1 MENHF
6 RINLIDFEKNTMGYF
21 KDIKEE
27 WGNCQNIGEYLL
39 QIQSLKYIDED
50 WDLSEKSYFLAI

>member
-1 MENHF
+1 MA
-6 RINLIDFEKNTMGYF
+6 YF